1 MTTIAFDLPE
11 ASFSALRKA
20 PEEFA
25 REMRLAT
32 SVKWYELGLPSQGKA
47 AAIAGLTR
55 AAFIDAA
62 SRMHVSPLQSTAVE
76 LREEMRDAN

>member
-25 REMRLAT
+25 REMRLAA
-32 SVKWYELGLPSQGKA
+32 SVKWYELGLVSQGKA
-47 AAIAGLTR
+47 AAIAGVTR
-55 AAFIDAA
+55 AGFIEAA
-62 SRMHVSPLQSTAVE
+62 SPMRVSPLQTLAAE
-76 LREEMRDAN
+76 LREELRDAD